1 MRVWEDLEPKRVFF
15 HFENLCRVPHGSGNT
30 KAASD
35 YCMAFARE
43 HGLWAH
49 RDELGDV
56 VIRKAA
62 SPGYESHAPII
73 LQGHLDMVCE
83 KEPGETIDM
92 AREGLRPARDGD
104 FVFARGTTLG
114 GDDGIAVAMIL
125 SVLEDDS
132 LAHPPI
138 EALFTVDEETGMYGA
153 AALDPSLLKGR
164 TLLNLDSEDE
174 GVLTVGCAGGARA
187 ELCRKGLEEPLT
199 QPAYEVVLGGLI
211 GGHSGVEIDRGRY
224 NANKLMS
231 EFLASLSSDFSLVS
245 LAGGE
250 KDNAIPREC
259 RAVVSC
265 AVSPEAA
272 AAAFAAA
279 HRNPNDPGL
288 FLRVS
293 PAKAERGLS
302 FADSRQTVGLLCE
315 LPCGVQEMSP
325 DLPGLV
331 QTSLNLGVLRLKDGE
346 LTATFS
352 VRSSVGVR
360 KAALL
365 EQLRAIGARF
375 GAAYSD
381 HGHYPAWEFRAESP
395 LRDVMVAVYERLT
408 GKKPEVVT
416 IHAGLECGLFAE
428 KLPGLDAVSFGPELL
443 DIHTPRERLSIS
455 STARTYAYLC
465 QVIQSL

>member
-187 ELCRKGLEEPLT
+187 ELCRKGQEEPLT
-199 QPAYEVVLGGLI
+199 QPAYEVVLGGLT

-224 NANKLMS
+224 NANKLMG

-272 AAAFAAA
+272 AAAFAAS

-302 FADSRQTVGLLCE
+302 VADSRQTVGLLCE

-352 VRSSVGVR
+352 VRSSVGAR

-365 EQLRAIGARF
+365 E
-375 GAAYSD
+375 
-381 HGHYPAWEFRAESP
+381 
-395 LRDVMVAVYERLT
+395 
-408 GKKPEVVT
+408 
-416 IHAGLECGLFAE
+416 
-428 KLPGLDAVSFGPELL
+428 
-443 DIHTPRERLSIS
+443 
-455 STARTYAYLC
+455 
-465 QVIQSL
+465 

>member
-1 MRVWEDLEPKRVFF
+1 
-15 HFENLCRVPHGSGNT
+15 
-30 KAASD
+30 
-35 YCMAFARE
+35 
-43 HGLWAH
+43 
-49 RDELGDV
+49 
-56 VIRKAA
+56 
-62 SPGYESHAPII
+62 
-73 LQGHLDMVCE
+73 
-83 KEPGETIDM
+83 
-92 AREGLRPARDGD
+92 
-104 FVFARGTTLG
+104 
-114 GDDGIAVAMIL
+114 
-125 SVLEDDS
+125 
-132 LAHPPI
+132 
-138 EALFTVDEETGMYGA
+138 MYGA

-187 ELCRKGLEEPLT
+187 ELCRKGQEEPLT
-199 QPAYEVVLGGLI
+199 QPAYEVVLGGLT

-224 NANKLMS
+224 NANKLMG

-272 AAAFAAA
+272 AAAFAAS
-279 HRNPNDPGL
+279 HQNPNDPGL

-302 FADSRQTVGLLCE
+302 VADSRQTVGLLCE

-352 VRSSVGVR
+352 VRSSVGAR